1 MISKR
6 IKVHMKRLIFLLL
19 LTGLL
24 AEAEE
29 RYSFRASEAYARLS
43 TADKQRLEQVHRDL
57 VLLWG
62 ALEMYADDHDEDP
75 PTTLDELVPKYLAE
89 LPSDPFATQQTAS
102 EEPTYSYTPSRNGLG
117 YRYKKGAPGNRAW
130 IIRSVGLPDFPYRGE
145 RNISLHVCKGT
156 WLSGIN
162 PAVSKRKASE

>member
-1 MISKR
+1 
-6 IKVHMKRLIFLLL
+6 MKRLIFLLL

-24 AEAEE
+24 AAAEE

-43 TADKQRLEQVHRDL
+43 TTDKQRLEQVHRDL

-62 ALEMYADDHDEDP
+62 ALEMFADDHDEDP
-75 PTTLDELVPKYLAE
+75 PAALDELVPKYLAE

-102 EEPTYSYTPSRNGLG
+102 EQPTYRYTPSKGGLG

-130 IIRSVGLPDFPYRGE
+130 IIRSVGLPDFPYRGG
-145 RNISLHVCKGT
+145 RTISLHVCKGT
-156 WLSGIN
+156 WLSDIN
-162 PAVSKRKASE
+162 PAVSKSKTSK

>member
-1 MISKR
+1 MFKSIQAHLKQLIS
-6 IKVHMKRLIFLLL
+6 LLL
-19 LTGLL
+19 LTALL
-24 AEAEE
+24 AAAEE

-43 TADKQRLEQVHRDL
+43 TTDKQRLEQMHRDL

-62 ALEMYADDHDEDP
+62 ALEMFADDHDEDP
-75 PTTLDELVPKYLAE
+75 PATLDELVPKYLAE

-102 EEPTYSYTPSRNGLG
+102 EQPTYSYTPSRGGLG

-130 IIRSVGLPDFPYRGE
+130 IIRSVGLSDFPYRGE

-156 WLSGIN
+156 WISDIN
-162 PAVSKRKASE
+162 HAVSKREATK